1 MYAQPKKSNS
11 QAMIMLAMQI
21 KNALELA
28 EQQAEQDAAIMRK
41 ASDYAD
47 QVGVSE
53 WHGSRW

>member
-1 MYAQPKKSNS
+1 MYAQPKKSNIP
-11 QAMIMLAMQI
+11 AMIMLAMQI

-28 EQQAEQDAAIMRK
+28 EQQAEQDAAIMLK
-41 ASDYAD
+41 ANDYAD